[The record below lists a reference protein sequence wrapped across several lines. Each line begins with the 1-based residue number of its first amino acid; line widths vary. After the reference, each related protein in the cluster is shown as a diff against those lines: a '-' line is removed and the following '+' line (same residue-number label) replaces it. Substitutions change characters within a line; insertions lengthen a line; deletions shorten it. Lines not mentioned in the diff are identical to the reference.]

1 MKLIKIQKVSKLL
14 VDLKFAIGV
23 LALIALASSLG
34 SFIEQD
40 EPSFFYEENYPLDKP
55 IYGFITYK
63 LILFLG
69 LDHVYITWWFLTLL
83 IILGISLIGCTI
95 TRQFPLLQNSKEYF
109 FRKQEKS
116 FLNLPFAIKLKKSF
130 YLKETILLKFQKLNL
145 YTYQNGNLI
154 YGYKGLIGRISPI
167 LVHLSLI
174 IILTGSSIGA
184 FKNFKAQE
192 ILPKAEIFHVQ
203 NPIRI
208 GFLTALPNVTTRVND
223 FWVEYKNNKINQF
236 YSNLSILDSYGNEI
250 KTQTISVNNPLRYKS
265 IDFYQSDWNLLGI
278 RVKKIND
285 KQTYEYPVF
294 PLNKNTKSWITWVN
308 SNNKNTT
315 VIFDQFQQTFLTY
328 DENGNFLNVKN
339 LGDLINN
346 EFSVIDILPATGLL
360 IKYDPS
366 IIIIYIGFGLLM
378 ITTLFSYLPY
388 TQFWSFEDSKNI
400 WIGSSTN
407 RGKIQLEIEFENL
420 IRKLENKLYSS
431 YFISTSQKKEKN

>member
-1 MKLIKIQKVSKLL
+1 MKLIKIQKISKLL

-23 LALIALASSLG
+23 LALIAIASSLG

-63 LILFLG
+63 LIISLG

-130 YLKETILLKFQKLNL
+130 YLKEAILLKFQKLNL

-167 LVHLSLI
+167 LVHVSLI
-174 IILTGSSIGA
+174 IILAGSSIGA

-192 ILPKAEIFHVQ
+192 ILPKAEIFHIQ

-208 GFLTALPNVTTRVND
+208 GLLTSLPNITTRVND

-250 KTQTISVNNPLRYKS
+250 KTQTISVNNPLRYDN

-278 RVKKIND
+278 RVKKLND
-285 KQTYEYPVF
+285 IQTYEYPVF

-308 SNNKNTT
+308 S
-315 VIFDQFQQTFLTY
+315 
-328 DENGNFLNVKN
+328 
-339 LGDLINN
+339 
-346 EFSVIDILPATGLL
+346 
-360 IKYDPS
+360 
-366 IIIIYIGFGLLM
+366 
-378 ITTLFSYLPY
+378 IT
-388 TQFWSFEDSKNI
+388 
-400 WIGSSTN
+400 
-407 RGKIQLEIEFENL
+407 KIQLLFL
-420 IRKLENKLYSS
+420 INFNKR
-431 YFISTSQKKEKN
+431 F